1 MNIKAILKDNKN
13 QGLVGRK
20 ILLDKLN
27 ILGNFK
33 MIRDT
38 GMGSLVMEKTEKMSN
53 WKDSGQTEL

>member
-20 ILLDKLN
+20 ILLDILN

-38 GMGSLVMEKTEKMSN
+38 GMGSLAMEKTEKMSN
-53 WKDSGQTEL
+53 

>member
-53 WKDSGQTEL
+53 